1 MEAIETTGKNLAA
14 ALAAAAE
21 QLGVSADFVAHEV
34 VEESAGLF
42 GKSSVR
48 IRAWVVD
55 AAPDAE
61 PAPEPEAPKT
71 KPAKKPAKPKTPKT
85 EPVAAQAEEPAPAT
99 EAVAAPDAEADAP
112 PVVATPEDAEAV
124 LDIVNAVLA
133 ASKLTAS
140 ASVSSI
146 NDRYVNISLEGRDVA
161 FLIGK
166 RGEALNSLQYLLN
179 IILGKRLSN
188 GVRLTL
194 DGNDYRNQRETK
206 LTNLALQI
214 AREVKRR
221 GEEAVLDALP
231 AFERRIV
238 HKALMDFEGIA
249 TYSEGEEPNRRV
261 VIAPAD

>member
-21 QLGVSADFVAHEV
+21 QLGVSTDFVAHEV

-55 AAPDAE
+55 AAPAAAE
-61 PAPEPEAPKT
+61 SAPEPESPKA
-71 KPAKKPAKPKTPKT
+71 KPAKKPAKPKAPKA
-85 EPVAAQAEEPAPAT
+85 EAAPAEEPAPAP
-99 EAVAAPDAEADAP
+99 VSDAAPEAEEESAA
-112 PVVATPEDAEAV
+112 PVVATPADADAV
-124 LDIVNAVLA
+124 LEIVRAVLA

-140 ASVSSI
+140 ASVSSV

>member
-21 QLGVSADFVAHEV
+21 QLGVSTDAVAHEV

-48 IRAWVVD
+48 IRAWVAD
-55 AAPDAE
+55 APAAAE
-61 PAPEPEAPKT
+61 STAESEAPKA
-71 KPAKKPAKPKTPKT
+71 KPTRKPAKPKAPR
-85 EPVAAQAEEPAPAT
+85 AEAVSADEPAPAPA
-99 EAVAAPDAEADAP
+99 ESAQDAEEDAGP
-112 PVVATPEDAEAV
+112 SVVATPADADAV
-124 LDIVNAVLA
+124 LEIVRAVLA

-179 IILGKRLSN
+179 IILGKRLGN

-206 LTNLALQI
+206 LTNLAVQI

-238 HKALMDFEGIA
+238 HKALMDFEGIT

>member
-48 IRAWVVD
+48 IRAWVAD
-55 AAPDAE
+55 AATAAE
-61 PAPEPEAPKT
+61 TATEPETPK
-71 KPAKKPAKPKTPKT
+71 AKAVRKTAKPKAPK
-85 EPVAAQAEEPAPAT
+85 
-99 EAVAAPDAEADAP
+99 AVAAPTEVPAPVAEAEAAP
-112 PVVATPEDAEAV
+112 EADDDGGSPVLATPADADAV
-124 LDIVNAVLA
+124 LEIVRAVLA

-238 HKALMDFEGIA
+238 HKALMDFEGIT

>member
-21 QLGVSADFVAHEV
+21 QLGVSTDFVAHEV

-48 IRAWVVD
+48 IRAWVAD
-55 AAPDAE
+55 AAPATAE
-61 PAPEPEAPKT
+61 PAAEPEAPKA
-71 KPAKKPAKPKTPKT
+71 KPAKKPAKPK
-85 EPVAAQAEEPAPAT
+85 AAKAEAAPAAEPAPSS
-99 EAVAAPDAEADAP
+99 EADAAPDEEEGAA
-112 PVVATPEDAEAV
+112 PVVATPADADAV
-124 LDIVNAVLA
+124 LEIVRAVLA

-238 HKALMDFEGIA
+238 HKALMDFEGIT